1 MLKEKNGRKGKPAW
15 SSYQGKV
22 YNISPYLPF
31 HPGGEGELK
40 RAAGKD
46 GGKLF
51 MEVHPWVNWDNMLGE
66 CLVGIMV
73 AEGHAP
79 AAGSL
84 EDMD

>member
-1 MLKEKNGRKGKPAW
+1 MLKANNGRKGKPAW
-15 SSYQGKV
+15 SNYQGKV
-22 YNISPYLPF
+22 YNITPYLPF

-51 MEVHPWVNWDNMLGE
+51 MEVHPWVNWDNMLGD
-66 CLVGIMV
+66 CVVGIMV
-73 AEGHAP
+73 AEEQAP
-79 AAGSL
+79 ATSSL